1 MVLQPLP
8 QRFPAPSQCAC
19 INECVQIVQKR
30 TMPDGRKVSAFWGG
44 AHNPDG
50 TRKKKKALPEQ
61 AKGKR
66 KAARTARAASKAEVR
81 GRWVKQKATLEARKQ
96 WQGSRCFDKWL
107 LQQGERTLDELAG
120 AEAAAMPQV
129 CHCCAVFADF
139 LGAQKWHVYLAAVE
153 SVALGMAKNR
163 AQAKSLLQALQKN
176 FAVTEC
182 AENV

>member
-30 TMPDGRKVSAFWGG
+30 TMPDGREVSAFWGG
-44 AHNPDG
+44 ADNPDG

-61 AKGKR
+61 AKGKK
-66 KAARTARAASKAEVR
+66 KAARAARAASKAEVR

-139 LGAQKWHVYLAAVE
+139 SGVQKWQWYVCTMEQLAKAY
-153 SVALGMAKNR
+153 AKD
-163 AQAKSLLQALQKN
+163 KKVLQASLDSLKQDFQLSTTSK
-176 FAVTEC
+176 
-182 AENV
+182 

>member
-1 MVLQPLP
+1 
-8 QRFPAPSQCAC
+8 
-19 INECVQIVQKR
+19 
-30 TMPDGRKVSAFWGG
+30 MPDGRKVSAFWGG
-44 AHNPDG
+44 ADNPDG

-66 KAARTARAASKAEVR
+66 KAARTARAASKAEVC

-96 WQGSRCFDKWL
+96 WQGSRCFGKWL

-182 AENV
+182 AENL

>member
-1 MVLQPLP
+1 
-8 QRFPAPSQCAC
+8 
-19 INECVQIVQKR
+19 
-30 TMPDGRKVSAFWGG
+30 MPDGRKVSAFWGG
-44 AHNPDG
+44 AENPDG

-66 KAARTARAASKAEVR
+66 KAARTARAASKAEVC

-96 WQGSRCFDKWL
+96 WQGSRCFGKWL

-182 AENV
+182 AENL